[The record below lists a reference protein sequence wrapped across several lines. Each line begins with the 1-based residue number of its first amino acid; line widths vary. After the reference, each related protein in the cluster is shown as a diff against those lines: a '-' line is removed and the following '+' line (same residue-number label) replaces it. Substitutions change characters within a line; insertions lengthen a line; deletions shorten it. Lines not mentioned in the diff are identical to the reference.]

1 MDIKK
6 TLKASEQ
13 DREDVKLARDEWS
26 KLQQSVSMHSI
37 VCLDE
42 SSAKTNITRLYGR
55 ALAGERCYGSAPD
68 SRWQTTT
75 VLSSLRTD
83 AQTECMIYEGG
94 TSRAVFETYVEKVL
108 CPSLRPGDI
117 VVMDN
122 LSSHKSARITKMIT
136 GCGATLKYLPVY
148 SPDLNP
154 IEKMWSKM
162 KAILRRIKARTAEEL
177 TEAIKTALEAVTS
190 QDAEAWFRSCGYQS

>member
-1 MDIKK
+1 
-6 TLKASEQ
+6 
-13 DREDVKLARDEWS
+13 
-26 KLQQSVSMHSI
+26 
-37 VCLDE
+37 
-42 SSAKTNITRLYGR
+42 
-55 ALAGERCYGSAPD
+55 
-68 SRWQTTT
+68 
-75 VLSSLRTD
+75 
-83 AQTECMIYEGG
+83 MIYEGG

-136 GCGATLKYLPVY
+136 GCGAELKYLPAY

-177 TEAIKTALEAVTS
+177 TEAIGIALEAVTP